1 MSYGATDLVT
11 EVLNDVH
18 NLFLMEIPLHDGQH
32 TLSFQ
37 PKFSQ
42 FFSNECYISR
52 RKKTTWRFIRK
63 FDFFDPIQNA
73 PFQRIARTYSQP
85 I

>member
-1 MSYGATDLVT
+1 
-11 EVLNDVH
+11 
-18 NLFLMEIPLHDGQH
+18 MENPLDDGRY

-37 PKFSQ
+37 PTFGQ
-42 FFSNECYISR
+42 MFSNECYISR
-52 RKKTTWRFIRK
+52 KRKKTTWRFIRK
-63 FDFFDPIQNA
+63 MDFFDPIHCLQNA